1 MGRESTVTIE
11 QAFAAADALKA
22 DGIKPTTR
30 AVRERLGNTG
40 SMGTIT
46 TMLQKWKTGQDSR
59 ATEALVLPPALQRA
73 LLDFM
78 DRELAAARAMLEAD
92 LVELQQEVGDLA
104 TESERQAETISA
116 QVEQLA
122 ALAAEKAA
130 TEGKAGQLAAD
141 LDRAR
146 DDAAR
151 ERQGAE
157 LARTELAK
165 AQLRLEAMPRLEADL
180 AAVRAEL
187 VEVRQ
192 ARIAAEQAAAVLKA
206 QHDDQL
212 ARLVDAKEQADRAAD
227 HVAGL
232 ETAVATTVADLAKE
246 RAARAGA
253 EQEAAVL
260 AAQRSELAEQ
270 LADLEA
276 DLKTVRAEL
285 VEVRQAR
292 TTAEQTA
299 AVLTS
304 QKSDLA
310 GHLVDVKAQAER
322 VTDQLAKLQER
333 DEKLTAELADAREQV
348 AGLRGQLAAGEKSKT

>member
-11 QAFAAADALKA
+11 QVSAAADALKA
-22 DGIKPTTR
+22 EGIKPTTR

-46 TMLQKWKTGQDSR
+46 TMLQKWKAGQDRR

-78 DRELAAARAMLEAD
+78 DRELAAARAVLEAD

-116 QVEQLA
+116 QVDQLA

-141 LDRAR
+141 LDAAR
-146 DDAAR
+146 DDSAR

-192 ARIAAEQAAAVLKA
+192 ARIAAEQTAAVLKA

-232 ETAVATTVADLAKE
+232 ETALATTVADVAKE

-260 AAQRSELAEQ
+260 AAQKSDIAGY
-270 LADLEA
+270 
-276 DLKTVRAEL
+276 L
-285 VEVRQAR
+285 VE
-292 TTAEQTA
+292 
-299 AVLTS
+299 
-304 QKSDLA
+304 
-310 GHLVDVKAQAER
+310 VKAQAER
-322 VTDQLAKLQER
+322 VTEQLAKLQER
-333 DEKLTAELADAREQV
+333 DEKLTSELADAREQV

>member
-11 QAFAAADALKA
+11 QVSAAADALKA
-22 DGIKPTTR
+22 EGIKPTTR

-46 TMLQKWKTGQDSR
+46 TMLQKWKAGQDRR

-78 DRELAAARAMLEAD
+78 DCELAAARAVLEAD

-104 TESERQAETISA
+104 TENEHQAETISA

-122 ALAAEKAA
+122 TLAAEKAA

-141 LDRAR
+141 LYAAR
-146 DDAAR
+146 DDSVR
-151 ERQGAE
+151 ERQDAE
-157 LARTELAK
+157 LVRTELAK
-165 AQLRLEAMPRLEADL
+165 AQLRLEAMPRLEVDL

-187 VEVRQ
+187 VDVRQ
-192 ARIAAEQAAAVLKA
+192 ARIAAEQTAAVLKA
-206 QHDDQL
+206 KHDDQL

-232 ETAVATTVADLAKE
+232 EAMVVATMADVAKE

-260 AAQRSELAEQ
+260 AAQ
-270 LADLEA
+270 
-276 DLKTVRAEL
+276 
-285 VEVRQAR
+285 
-292 TTAEQTA
+292 
-299 AVLTS
+299 
-304 QKSDLA
+304 KSDIA
-310 GHLVDVKAQAER
+310 GHLVEVKAQTER
-322 VTDQLAKLQER
+322 VADQLAKLQER
-333 DEKLTAELADAREQV
+333 DDKLTVELADAREQV
-348 AGLRGQLAAGEKSKT
+348 AGLRGQLAAGEKSMT